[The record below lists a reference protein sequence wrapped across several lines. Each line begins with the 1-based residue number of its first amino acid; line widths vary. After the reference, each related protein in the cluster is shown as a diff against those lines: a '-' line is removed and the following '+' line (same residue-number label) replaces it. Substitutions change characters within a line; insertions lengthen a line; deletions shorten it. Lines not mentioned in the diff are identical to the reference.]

1 MSDNI
6 AHYSN
11 AFLNSHEAD
20 TFDGFARPDISM
32 TSHIRR
38 RLSTLDAVEISSTFR
53 PALISTM
60 LASVLEPLLP
70 PAMHMETDEDSRV
83 LQATV
88 VLQDRQVSGPVWNE
102 TAVGANPPSSRERC
116 YKKKIVQFLRH
127 PP

>member
-1 MSDNI
+1 MSDNG

-11 AFLNSHEAD
+11 KFLNSHEAD

-38 RLSTLDAVEISSTFR
+38 RLSSTFH

-70 PAMHMETDEDSRV
+70 PAMHMETDEDS
-83 LQATV
+83 T
-88 VLQDRQVSGPVWNE
+88 VLQDSQESGPVWNE
-102 TAVGANPPSSRERC
+102 TAVGANPPSSEPTIMETIPRC
-116 YKKKIVQFLRH
+116 DIQLYNKT
-127 PP
+127 